1 MIVTSVTVYVQK
13 AHIDAFKAACVENHE
28 NSVKEPGNLRFDVL
42 QCMDDPCRFLLYEA
56 YETEAAALAHKDTA
70 HYLKWRQTV
79 EPWMAR
85 PREGVRHHV
94 VAPTDKGKW

>member
-1 MIVTSVTVYVQK
+1 MIVTSVTIYVK
-13 AHIDAFKAACVENHE
+13 KEHVDEFLAASMENHQ
-28 NSVKEPGNLRFDVL
+28 NSVKEPGNMRFDVL

-79 EPWMAR
+79 ESWMAR

-94 VAPTDKGKW
+94 VAPTDRDKW